1 MLVLPIVRGIQN
13 GYWFQNRKEEK
24 KSFFF
29 QIAQKYPIFST
40 VPPPP
45 VSHLCL
51 MYLCHKKIKLL
62 FVWPHLWM
70 LLWYIFDVNWKDM
83 SGQKERNMLLL
94 SLCHFPSNKRC
105 ILEEIN
111 SAWFDLCPSKKN
123 VQMAKKLLN
132 AHFLWW
138 IVQRSWYFWVQ
149 TSKNRYLYMLTLQS
163 F

>member
-1 MLVLPIVRGIQN
+1 MFYQ
-13 GYWFQNRKEEK
+13 E
-24 KSFFF
+24 SFINDLR
-29 QIAQKYPIFST
+29 QIGSFYS
-40 VPPPP
+40 PPPS

-51 MYLCHKKIKLL
+51 MYLCPTNINPLTLL
-62 FVWPHLWM
+62 VWSHLWM
-70 LLWYIFDVNWKDM
+70 FLWYIFDVNWKDM
-83 SGQKERNMLLL
+83 SCQKERNILLL

-138 IVQRSWYFWVQ
+138 IVPRSWYFSVQ